1 MGEMKKHTELYIY
14 HNLGL
19 GDHII
24 CNSIVRHYAKLYD
37 KIYLFVKNHNYI
49 SVKFMYQDLD
59 NIVFIVGQVYSDGI
73 DTFVLPYIE
82 KYQDKILRIGY
93 KDIGL
98 SFDEY
103 FYYSNGIS
111 FEKRWSDFYVDR
123 NPYSEMEIFNKFNV
137 HEDYIFLHED
147 VNRNYIIDRNNIIN
161 KDLRIISPI
170 EGLTDNIFDYCYLLE
185 NAKEVHCID
194 SSFRLL
200 ADSINLKTL
209 DLFYH
214 INRNQD
220 DKLYSSSLKN
230 WKKILY

>member
-1 MGEMKKHTELYIY
+1 
-14 HNLGL
+14 
-19 GDHII
+19 
-24 CNSIVRHYAKLYD
+24 
-37 KIYLFVKNHNYI
+37 
-49 SVKFMYQDLD
+49 
-59 NIVFIVGQVYSDGI
+59 
-73 DTFVLPYIE
+73 
-82 KYQDKILRIGY
+82 
-93 KDIGL
+93 
-98 SFDEY
+98 
-103 FYYSNGIS
+103 
-111 FEKRWSDFYVDR
+111 
-123 NPYSEMEIFNKFNV
+123 MEIFNKFNV

-147 VNRNYIIDRNNIIN
+147 VNRNYIIDRNYIIN